1 MWHLVAGCI
10 LVCSLLG
17 PSAECHEHLPIFV
30 PRQGGEDDDVAR
42 PIVREGKAVH
52 LNAVAVLRCFWSRAA
67 LVEGQTDGIEVRA
80 PYER

>member
-1 MWHLVAGCI
+1 MHSLSVLGLVRPTRVANGSSCHCGCA
-10 LVCSLLG
+10 CRG
-17 PSAECHEHLPIFV
+17 HSA
-30 PRQGGEDDDVAR
+30 QG
-42 PIVREGKAVH
+42 IVREGKAVH